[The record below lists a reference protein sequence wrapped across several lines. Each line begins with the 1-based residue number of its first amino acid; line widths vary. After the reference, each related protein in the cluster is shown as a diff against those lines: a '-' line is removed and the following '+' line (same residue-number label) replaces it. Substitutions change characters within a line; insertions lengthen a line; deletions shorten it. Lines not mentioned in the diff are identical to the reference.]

1 MSDRGAVRLVAGRE
15 IAVRLRERAFQGATL
30 LSVIIVIAI
39 VALAAALDGDDT
51 STISV
56 VRGDGDS
63 ARVAALAR
71 ESLGRT
77 GAPAELRRAD
87 SLSDARAEVRD
98 GDTDVAVVGSGAQ
111 VLVRDGLDDA
121 VAQALQAA
129 VTARALEAQAGGDR
143 VRRIVADPPQ
153 LTVRRLDPDDSGA
166 AGVAFVAALLLY
178 GQLITFGLWVAN
190 GIAEE
195 KGSRVIELLLSATR
209 PLALLAGKVAGIGL
223 LGFGQL
229 LLVGAVGL
237 GAGVALDVIA
247 FDGGVAGALAA
258 TLGFF
263 VLGYAVYAALFAVVG
278 SLVSRQEDVQSTAS
292 PLVLVLV
299 GAFFVAVQA
308 LQSPTSALADVA
320 ALVPFTAPLVMPARL
335 ITGDAGLADAI
346 LATALLIATAIAVLT
361 LAARVYTRTI
371 LRTGARVP
379 LREAF

>member
-1 MSDRGAVRLVAGRE
+1 MTGSGAVRLVAGRE
-15 IAVRLRERAFQGATL
+15 VAVRLRERAFQGATL
-30 LSVIIVIAI
+30 LSVVIVLAI

-51 STISV
+51 STITV
-56 VRGDGDS
+56 VRGDADS
-63 ARVAALAR
+63 ARVAALAQQ
-71 ESLGRT
+71 SLARVGTR
-77 GAPAELRRAD
+77 ADIRRAD
-87 SLSDARAEVRD
+87 ALPVARTDVRD
-98 GDTDVAVVGSGAQ
+98 GTTDVAIIGSGAQ
-111 VLVRDGLDDA
+111 ILVRDGLDDT
-121 VAQALQAA
+121 VAQALQSA
-129 VTARALEAQAGGDR
+129 VTARALELQAGGAA
-143 VRRIVADPPQ
+143 VRKIVADPPR
-153 LTVRRLDPDDSGA
+153 LTVRRLEPDDSGA

-229 LLVGAVGL
+229 LLVGAAGL
-237 GAGVALDVIA
+237 AAGVGLDVIDL
-247 FDGGVAGALAA
+247 DGGVAGALGA
-258 TLGFF
+258 TLLFF

-308 LQSPTSALADVA
+308 LQSPTSTLAGIA
-320 ALVPFTAPLVMPARL
+320 AIVPFSSPLVMPARL
-335 ITGDAGLADAI
+335 ITGDAGPADAVV
-346 LATALLIATAIAVLT
+346 AAALLIGTAIAVLT